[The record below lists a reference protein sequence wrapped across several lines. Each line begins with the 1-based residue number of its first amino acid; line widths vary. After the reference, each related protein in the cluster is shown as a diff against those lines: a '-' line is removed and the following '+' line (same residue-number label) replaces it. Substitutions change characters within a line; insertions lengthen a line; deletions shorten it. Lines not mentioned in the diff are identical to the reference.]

1 MKKIYLSIIALTAVF
16 CGCVSED
23 MENPA
28 EEPSVNLVTI
38 SLSTESAPE
47 ILDGLAETRT
57 VLKGTAIEWHNG
69 DALLAMDGN
78 NPYKLTNVNPDGPEA
93 LFVGEVPDTWLMGD
107 WNYVMYPYDAYLLNH
122 EWGRIRQK
130 GNKYGME
137 YIILPSVQPLVPG
150 TFARSYN
157 YSAAGFKFSEDKALE
172 FKNLGGLIG
181 LTLTGNATVRSVSIT
196 APADINGTFH
206 WEFASRSSTARFD
219 VLELYYQHGGF
230 ANPIPSPV
238 VTLVSD
244 EGVVLGT
251 EPQTFYACTMACETV
266 GDYTIVI
273 ETEQQKTFTYT
284 VAMDKGFKISQLLSL
299 GEFDLTYTIFDLDG
313 QTVEFDPTGREIK
326 ELLLVTEEAPV
337 IIGLPAWLACSVDG
351 NKLTFTPEMNLSR
364 AGRSAEVTII
374 QGEESATVVVNQE
387 FIPVVNATS
396 FGCDSSPAA
405 SDVFVLEEFFTGGV
419 VGWDI
424 RCDAWIT
431 LDRGSN
437 SFIISVP
444 ENTSGRDRTGSVE
457 IIDGAGNVVTEISV
471 LQTAFNYESLKGY
484 YSFNFTATANGWRQ
498 DAWKLTFTGNP
509 DDESSYLVNAV
520 RMGGADMSPYC
531 PDIRFDYVSQGADG
545 PYLKLVGPQY
555 FAGSGL
561 YLRAT
566 AKNGAEITEDGIG
579 YDLMYAGQYGE
590 IRFDFVPNDAAVLGY
605 PDGLHGLGIYNIS
618 DKSVWETMNPPSG
631 KERLSIVMWGRN
643 HEGFLPN

>member
-1 MKKIYLSIIALTAVF
+1 MKKIYLAIISFTALV
-16 CGCVSED
+16 CGCVRED
-23 MENPA
+23 MENLA

-47 ILDGLAETRT
+47 ILSGPAATRT

-69 DALLAMDGN
+69 DALLVMDGET
-78 NPYKLTNVNPDGPEA
+78 PYKLTNVNPDGPEA

-230 ANPIPSPV
+230 ANPAPSPV

-244 EGVVLGT
+244 EGVELGT
-251 EPQTFYACTMACETV
+251 EPQTFYACAMACETV

-284 VAMDKGFKISQLLSL
+284 VTMDKGFKISQLLSL
-299 GEFDLTYTIFDLDG
+299 GEFDLIYTIFDLDG
-313 QTVEFDPTGREIK
+313 QTVEFDPTGRESK
-326 ELLLVTEEAPV
+326 ELLLMTEDAPV
-337 IIGLPAWLACSVDG
+337 ITGLPDWLSYSVDG

-364 AGRSAEVTII
+364 AARSADVTIS
-374 QGEESATVVVNQE
+374 QGGESATVVVNQE

-396 FGCDSSPAA
+396 FGCDSAPAV

-424 RCDAWIT
+424 RCDDWIT

-437 SFIISVP
+437 SFIINVS
-444 ENTSGRDRTGSVE
+444 ENTSLKDRTGSVE

-471 LQTAFNYESLKGY
+471 LQTAFDYEDLFGG
-484 YSFNFTATANGWRQ
+484 YSFLFMDKDRKDSG
-498 DAWKLTFTGNP
+498 WKLTFAGNP
-509 DDESSYLVNAV
+509 ERENSYIVNAV
-520 RMGGADMSPYC
+520 RTGGTDMSPYC
-531 PDIRFDYVSQGADG
+531 PDIRIDYVSQGAYG
-545 PYLKLVGPQY
+545 PYLRLAGPQY

-561 YLRAT
+561 YLQAT
-566 AKNGAEITEDGIG
+566 DKNGSGASGEGVG
-579 YDLMYAGQYGE
+579 YDLIYTGGDGV
-590 IRFDFVPNDAAVLGY
+590 ISFDFTPNDAAMLAY
-605 PDGLHGLGIYNIS
+605 PDGLQGLWIYSGADN
-618 DKSVWETMNPPSG
+618 SVWEKISPRNGT
-631 KERLSIVMWGRN
+631 ERLSIIRWGNN
-643 HEGFLPN
+643 HEGFMPN